1 MAALLL
7 SAGRS
12 ALGQAVF
19 EKTDSQSEINFGRAA
34 YDDILRH
41 NWISN
46 NEAYRNRVRRVF
58 ANLMSALPEKLYPYQ
73 VVVIGSNEVNAG
85 CLPGGYICIND
96 GLIAKTQTDD
106 EIAITLAHEIGHAAH
121 RHWAKMMRRAQQE
134 TVGNIIVQ
142 IFGGTAVENGLG
154 WLAFDRGQETDA
166 DRFGVDLYL
175 RAGYA
180 PNRVSDTMRMLDR
193 VDEERGGSHPEYLS
207 THPSSKRR
215 VADMEALCAKIIAE
229 RGLSTAPGVPSMAA
243 EIYGRLPEVIAKPN
257 PYLPMDQGDVW
268 QYQTSTG
275 DSLTRYKVE
284 VLGGSVSLVGKV
296 WRLRTTLPTGR
307 SDYQVLSTATNLWR
321 RKREAWK
328 VECAITTCD
337 LEDGKKAVLGPEE
350 LVEVPFGKL
359 SAIKVSTVDSGGKLE
374 STAWFAKDIG
384 LVKRVSSNGTI
395 EVLISFSRQG

>member
-180 PNRVSDTMRMLDR
+180 PNRVADTMRMLDR